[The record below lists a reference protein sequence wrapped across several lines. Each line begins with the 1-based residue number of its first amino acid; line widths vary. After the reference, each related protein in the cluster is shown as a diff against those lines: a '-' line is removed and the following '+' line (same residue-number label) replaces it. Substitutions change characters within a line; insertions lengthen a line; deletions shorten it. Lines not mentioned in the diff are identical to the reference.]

1 MLYAVSARLIP
12 DRAGEFFTR
21 LTDGSIAAQRPDG
34 QEIVAAMGRACI
46 GSDGTVRWTETCF
59 CPTPL
64 KHERETVLDRYFTDI
79 ETDLHRCAGRG
90 PRRAADGSTPSRG
103 PDTTLEPTRFRTPG
117 HKKRAKRWKPS
128 LDCDGYAR
136 RD

>member
-1 MLYAVSARLIP
+1 MLYAVSAKLIP
-12 DRAGEFFTR
+12 ARAGEFFAR

-34 QEIVAAMGRACI
+34 QEIVAAMGRACV

-79 ETDLHRCAGRG
+79 EADPTDAPTAIHGEPFMEQLQ
-90 PRRAADGSTPSRG
+90 RADRTRSRA
-103 PDTTLEPTRFRTPG
+103 L
-117 HKKRAKRWKPS
+117 
-128 LDCDGYAR
+128 
-136 RD
+136 

>member
-1 MLYAVSARLIP
+1 MLYAVSASLIA

-21 LTDGSIAAQRPDG
+21 LTDGSIAAQLPDG

-46 GSDGTVRWTETCF
+46 GPDGRVRWTETCF

-79 ETDLHRCAGRG
+79 ETDLLDAPVAVHGEPLLHQLRLADR
-90 PRRAADGSTPSRG
+90 PRR
-103 PDTTLEPTRFRTPG
+103 
-117 HKKRAKRWKPS
+117 
-128 LDCDGYAR
+128 
-136 RD
+136 

>member
-1 MLYAVSARLIP
+1 MLYAVSAKLIT

-34 QEIVAAMGRACI
+34 QEIVAAMGRARV

-64 KHERETVLDRYFTDI
+64 KHERETVLDRFFTDI
-79 ETDLHRCAGRG
+79 ETDLIDVPTAVHGESLMEELQ
-90 PRRAADGSTPSRG
+90 RAD
-103 PDTTLEPTRFRTPG
+103 RTQ
-117 HKKRAKRWKPS
+117 R
-128 LDCDGYAR
+128 
-136 RD
+136 

>member
-34 QEIVAAMGRACI
+34 QEIVAAMGRARI

-79 ETDLHRCAGRG
+79 ETDLLDAPAVVHGEPLMDQLRLADRT
-90 PRRAADGSTPSRG
+90 RR
-103 PDTTLEPTRFRTPG
+103 
-117 HKKRAKRWKPS
+117 
-128 LDCDGYAR
+128 
-136 RD
+136 

>member
-12 DRAGEFFTR
+12 ERAGELYKR

-34 QEIVAAMGRACI
+34 QEIVAAMGRARV

-64 KHERETVLDRYFTDI
+64 KHERETVLDRYFTAI
-79 ETDLHRCAGRG
+79 ETELIDE
-90 PRRAADGSTPSRG
+90 PAAFDG
-103 PDTTLEPTRFRTPG
+103 EP
-117 HKKRAKRWKPS
+117 
-128 LDCDGYAR
+128 LMDQLAR
-136 RD
+136 S

>member
-12 DRAGEFFTR
+12 DRAGEFLTR

-34 QEIVAAMGRACI
+34 QEIVAAMDRARV

-79 ETDLHRCAGRG
+79 EADLIGAPTAVSGR
-90 PRRAADGSTPSRG
+90 PLMAHLEQ
-103 PDTTLEPTRFRTPG
+103 PDRTRSRTP
-117 HKKRAKRWKPS
+117 
-128 LDCDGYAR
+128 
-136 RD
+136 

>member
-12 DRAGEFFTR
+12 DRAGDFFAR
-21 LTDGSIAAQRPDG
+21 LTQRPDG

-46 GSDGTVRWTETCF
+46 GSDGMVGWTETCF

-79 ETDLHRCAGRG
+79 ETDVIDAPASVHGEPLMDQLRL
-90 PRRAADGSTPSRG
+90 ADR
-103 PDTTLEPTRFRTPG
+103 TRFRTLG
-117 HKKRAKRWKPS
+117 HRKCAKR
-128 LDCDGYAR
+128 
-136 RD
+136 